1 MQVYSQYLWNT
12 VFSKGKIWVF
22 AGARGQMNTTLCQNR
37 PEKTQNWTN
46 LYLKPHDCQIYYAN
60 INLRHQYGIS
70 AAESQ
75 TFLRAK
81 RPQRRRARRN
91 GCFRRLL
98 FLIFAI
104 FLAQSFHVA
113 RKILVTFAIFAKFA
127 ISSIL
132 FWVFFKC
139 FLLKLRKQFASK
151 VLPSRSILDISDVK
165 GNLFVF
171 VLAAPACSKRS
182 VGEDRI

>member
-1 MQVYSQYLWNT
+1 MQVYSQYLCNI
-12 VFSKGKIWVF
+12 VFSKGKIWAF

-37 PEKTQNWTN
+37 PEETQNWTN

-70 AAESQ
+70 VAESQ

-98 FLIFAI
+98 FLLFLPYFLLNLFTWQEKFLLFLRFLLNSRTSRSPSWPFLFVSVEFVKFVLLAIFAI
-104 FLAQSFHVA
+104 FVAQSFHVA

-132 FWVFFKC
+132 LW
-139 FLLKLRKQFASK
+139 
-151 VLPSRSILDISDVK
+151 
-165 GNLFVF
+165 
-171 VLAAPACSKRS
+171 
-182 VGEDRI
+182 

>member
-1 MQVYSQYLWNT
+1 MQVYSQYLWNI
-12 VFSKGKIWVF
+12 VFSRGKIWVF

-37 PEKTQNWTN
+37 PEETQNWTN
-46 LYLKPHDCQIYYAN
+46 LYLKPHDCRIYYAN

-81 RPQRRRARRN
+81 RLQRRRARRN

-98 FLIFAI
+98 FLLFLPYFLLNLFTWQEKFLLFLRFLRNSRTSRSPSWPFLFVSVEFVKFVLLAIFAI
-104 FLAQSFHVA
+104 FVAQSFHVA

-132 FWVFFKC
+132 LW
-139 FLLKLRKQFASK
+139 
-151 VLPSRSILDISDVK
+151 
-165 GNLFVF
+165 
-171 VLAAPACSKRS
+171 
-182 VGEDRI
+182 